1 MSLTPKARIY
11 WLPLAAIGLFFILLF
26 FSLLRLS
33 EVEKAM
39 RNNVDEN
46 MLWVITQ
53 AQVAGHRF
61 QEAIHRHAM
70 DDPAAQPQQ
79 RLDVLFSRLTL
90 MDDGPQRRYIR
101 ALGLEPLLDESL
113 EHLAQLDTLLN
124 DKPEQ
129 QNAAD
134 ALYPAIQPLLAKL
147 NRMANAI
154 MVAEWESTGE
164 RLDAYRDSLLQ
175 VIYSAIGILVTGIL
189 LALLLLWALTKRRQA
204 QEALTEH
211 LDHLEEVVSART
223 QELEDERR
231 RLADSIN
238 TAPDGFAAFAA
249 NGQLQLVN
257 AQLDKLMPQ
266 SQQIFTP
273 AQPLQEVLPRL
284 CNACASHSGSLDADQ
299 PSSQCD
305 MELSGGEWR
314 QVTLRQTQTGGHVMR
329 VADITPYKKAAI
341 ALENALERERG
352 VSDFYRS
359 FAAMVSHQFR
369 TSLAVIDSGLQRLM
383 RRHKGFTAPEREERY
398 QRLRETVMH
407 MTKLVDAS
415 LLTARLDAGQ
425 INSHRQRHDLIS
437 LVHSLCHLHHAQH
450 DDDPP
455 PIRIMVLPAGLPHL
469 TACCDKA
476 LTEQIIDNLLTNAHK
491 YALPTTPIEIELSQD
506 AQWAY
511 CRIRNQGG
519 VIQASEQSK
528 IFERFYR
535 AANSGQQQGLG
546 LGLNIARTL
555 ARIQQGEL
563 ELISSSAEATVFQL
577 RLPRAEADH
586 LLGYDKGAEHDAT
599 Q

>member
-1 MSLTPKARIY
+1 MPVAPKARIY

-70 DDPAAQPQQ
+70 EDPAAQPQQ
-79 RLDVLFSRLTL
+79 RLDILFSRLTL

-113 EHLAQLDTLLN
+113 EHLAQLDALLN
-124 DKPEQ
+124 EDLETT
-129 QNAAD
+129 D
-134 ALYPAIQPLLAKL
+134 TLYPVIQPLLARL

-154 MVAEWESTGE
+154 MMAEWESTGE

-175 VIYSAIGILVTGIL
+175 IIYSAIGILVTGIL
-189 LALLLLWALTKRRQA
+189 LALLLLWALSKRRQA

-211 LDHLEEVVSART
+211 LDHLEDVVSART
-223 QELEDERR
+223 RELEDERR

-238 TAPDGFAAFAA
+238 TAPDGFASFAA

-257 AQLDKLMPQ
+257 AQLDTLVPR

-273 AQPLQEVLPRL
+273 AQPLQAVLHKL
-284 CNACASHSGSLDADQ
+284 CNACASHSGSLDTGQ

-305 MELSGGEWR
+305 MELNSGEWR

-329 VADITPYKKAAI
+329 VSDITPYKKAAI

-425 INSHRQRHDLIS
+425 VSSHHKRHDLIS
-437 LVHSLCHLHHAQH
+437 LIQGICHLHQAQH
-450 DDDPP
+450 DDDQP
-455 PIRIMVLPAGLPHL
+455 PINIMVLPPGLSRL
-469 TACCDKA
+469 MACCDKA
-476 LTEQIIDNLLTNAHK
+476 LTEQIIDNLLNNARK
-491 YALPTTPIEIELSQD
+491 YALPDTPIEIELYRD

-511 CRIRNQGG
+511 CRISNQGG
-519 VIQASEQSK
+519 VIEESEQSK

-535 AANSGQQQGLG
+535 ATNSQQQQGLG

-577 RLPRAEADH
+577 RLPRTETDH
-586 LLGYDKGAEHDAT
+586 SSGSGKGEQYDET

>member
-1 MSLTPKARIY
+1 MSLAPKARIY
-11 WLPLAAIGLFFILLF
+11 WLPLAAIGMFFVLLF

-53 AQVAGHRF
+53 AQVASHRF

-70 DDPAAQPQQ
+70 EDPAARPQQ

-101 ALGLEPLLDESL
+101 ALGLETLLDESL
-113 EHLAQLDTLLN
+113 EHLTQLDASLN
-124 DKPEQ
+124 EDLDT
-129 QNAAD
+129 AD
-134 ALYPAIQPLLAKL
+134 ALDPVIQPLLAKL

-154 MVAEWESTGE
+154 MMAEWEATGDW
-164 RLDAYRDSLLQ
+164 LDAYHDSLMQ
-175 VIYSAIGILVTGIL
+175 VIYSAIGILVTGLL
-189 LALLLLWALTKRRQA
+189 LALLLLWALLKRRQA
-204 QEALTEH
+204 QKALTNH
-211 LDHLEEVVSART
+211 LDHLEDVVSART
-223 QELEDERR
+223 RELQDERQ

-238 TAPDGFAAFAA
+238 TAPDGFASFAA

-257 AQLDKLMPQ
+257 AQLDTLVPQ
-266 SQQIFTP
+266 SQQLFTP
-273 AQPLQEVLPRL
+273 VQPLKTVIHKL
-284 CNACASHSGSLDADQ
+284 CHACASHSGNLNTDQ

-305 MELSGGEWR
+305 MELNGGQWR
-314 QVTLRQTQTGGHVMR
+314 QITLRQTPSGGHVMR
-329 VADITPYKKAAI
+329 VADITPYKQAAI

-425 INSHRQRHDLIS
+425 VSSHHKRHDLIS
-437 LVHSLCHLHHAQH
+437 LIQGICHLHQAQH
-450 DDDPP
+450 DDDQP
-455 PIRIMVLPAGLPHL
+455 PINIMVLPPGLSRL
-469 TACCDKA
+469 MACCDKA
-476 LTEQIIDNLLTNAHK
+476 LTEQIIDNLLNNARK
-491 YALPTTPIEIELSQD
+491 YALPDTPIEIELNQD
-506 AQWAY
+506 GQWAY

-519 VIQASEQSK
+519 VIKASEQSK

-535 AANSGQQQGLG
+535 ATNSRQQQGLG

-577 RLPRAEADH
+577 RLPRTETDH
-586 LLGYDKGAEHDAT
+586 SSGSGKGEQYDET